1 MRLYLNDIW
10 ILIMKN
16 ETVQFINNLSG
27 SAASQG
33 IASHSHEHGSGTH
46 EHGLGEHGHT
56 HEHLDNAGTSS
67 ESSPDARYL
76 FI

>member
-1 MRLYLNDIW
+1 
-10 ILIMKN
+10 MKN